1 MAVSM
6 NYVVDSAEYETHWST
21 MLLDISIICTALS
34 LYALYVVLF
43 LLSIPSLHR
52 RIPNRK
58 IILVTAW
65 TMFLFAT
72 SSTLLASIA
81 TATSMS
87 VVYMLVQGSN
97 NAPTHLIRLY
107 HALILAQ
114 DIILAL
120 NKLVHVPA
128 DPLNPRLTDEIPS
141 LVTDLL
147 FLFRCYIIW
156 GSRKRILVLPG
167 ILIVANMV
175 VGCIAG
181 LEWHYG
187 LITLSSYVDPR
198 VPVGM
203 AGATNVLLT
212 CLTAGRIWYIRRKV
226 QTLTGWQASQ
236 KRYNTASAIILE
248 SGVLYTLCV
257 ITYIISCSVKIASP
271 FGTIFQGVAWG
282 LVQLGVNIVPTFILV
297 RVGMGRSTENS
308 PSGSVTLDRNIK
320 C

>member
-1 MAVSM
+1 MAV
-6 NYVVDSAEYETHWST
+6 NYVVDSVEFEIRWST
-21 MLLDISIICTALS
+21 MLFDVSIICTALS
-34 LYALYVVLF
+34 LYALYAVLF
-43 LLSIPSLHR
+43 LFSIPSLHR
-52 RIPNRK
+52 HIPSRK

-72 SSTLLASIA
+72 SSILLASIA

-97 NAPTHLIRLY
+97 NAPAHLIRLY
-107 HALILAQ
+107 HALVLVQ
-114 DIILAL
+114 DIILVL
-120 NKLVHVPA
+120 N
-128 DPLNPRLTDEIPS
+128 N

-147 FLFRCYIIW
+147 LLFRCYVIW

-167 ILIVANMV
+167 ILIAATMV
-175 VGCIAG
+175 VGCLAG
-181 LEWHYG
+181 LEHYG
-187 LITLSSYVDPR
+187 LISLSSYVDPR

-212 CLTAGRIWYIRRKV
+212 CLTAGRIWYIRREV
-226 QTLTGWQASQ
+226 QSLPGWRASR
-236 KRYNTASAIILE
+236 KRYKTASAIILE

-257 ITYIISCSVKIASP
+257 ITYVISCSVKSASP

-308 PSGSVTLDRNIK
+308 LSVTLDRNIK